1 MKHIIPSG
9 PISASVRLPG
19 SKSITNR
26 ALVIAALAQG
36 TSRLRGALDA
46 DDTQAMVQSLRTLGV
61 DVQWEGSDLV
71 VIGSEGS
78 LGTGD
83 ATIDA
88 RGSGTTA
95 RFLTAAAA
103 LRSGTTIIDGNRRLR
118 QRPMQDLVTALGRL
132 GAAVESLG
140 SGDRLPLRVHGPA
153 LAGGATVVDAGRS
166 SQFVSALLMAAAC
179 AETDVILEL
188 TGPVVSRPYI
198 DQTLQ
203 VMAAFGS
210 GVGWDGPSTLVV
222 PASGGYAARTFDI
235 EGDASAAAYP
245 LTAAAICGGTVTVG
259 PIPAESVQADLAL
272 LPVLSRMGAEVSH
285 RDDWITLTAPRFLK
299 PVSEDM
305 NAAPDAVL
313 ALAVAALFADGTS
326 QITEISNLA
335 LKESDRIEDLAAELR
350 KLGARVVT
358 GPDSLTIEP
367 FELGPAAIDPHDDHR
382 MAMAFAVAGLRI
394 PGTVIEDPAC
404 VSKTWP
410 DFFEVLDGLRSPLVI
425 AIDGPAG
432 VGKSS
437 VSEAVA
443 RRYRLRHLE
452 TGGTY
457 RAAALAVVEA
467 GIEPDDEAAVAR
479 LVDGLE
485 VDIID
490 GRVLLNGRDVT
501 DDVRTEAVS
510 AVASRVS
517 TFPRVR
523 SALVELQRRWVRA
536 DTSGAVVEGRDI
548 GTVVFPDSPV
558 KVFLTAHP
566 EVRAVRRVGD
576 LGLSPEEIPRIA
588 ADMAARDERDSTR
601 EVSPLRPADDAFQI
615 DTSDMSIDAVVE
627 QISRLVI
634 RRR

>member
-1 MKHIIPSG
+1 MKHITPSG

-26 ALVIAALAQG
+26 ALVVAALADG
-36 TSRLRGALDA
+36 ISRLRGALDA
-46 DDTQAMVQSLRTLGV
+46 DDTRAMVESLQGMGV
-61 DVQWEGSDLV
+61 DVRWEQTDLV
-71 VIGSEGS
+71 VVGAGGSPGH
-78 LGTGD
+78 GD
-83 ATIDA
+83 VTIDA

-95 RFLTAAAA
+95 RFLAAAAA
-103 LRSGTTIIDGNRRLR
+103 LRAGTTTIDGNRRLR
-118 QRPMQDLVTALGRL
+118 ERPMGDLVRALGGL
-132 GAAVESLG
+132 GAAVEALG
-140 SGDRLPLRVHGPA
+140 EDDRLPLRIHGPA
-153 LAGGATVVDAGRS
+153 LEGGATVVDAGRS

-179 AETDVILEL
+179 AESDVILEL

-210 GVGWDGPSTLVV
+210 GAGWDGPSTLIV
-222 PASGGYAARTFDI
+222 PAGGYEARTYDI

-245 LTAAAICGGTVTVG
+245 LSAAAICGGTVTVG

-272 LPVLSRMGAEVSH
+272 LAVLGRMGAEISH
-285 RDDWITLTAPRFLK
+285 RAGRITLTGRPRTLQ
-299 PVSEDM
+299 PVAEDM

-313 ALAVAALFADGTS
+313 ALAVTALFADGES
-326 QITEISNLA
+326 HITDIANLR

-350 KLGARVVT
+350 KLGATVVT
-358 GPDSLTIEP
+358 TPDSLTVEP
-367 FELGPAAIDPHDDHR
+367 GDLRPASIDPHDDHR

-394 PGTVIEDPAC
+394 PGVAIEDPEVVA
-404 VSKTWP
+404 KTWP
-410 DFFEVLDGLRSPLVI
+410 EFFDVLETLRSPLVV

-443 RRYRLRHLE
+443 GRFGLRHLE

-467 GIEPDDEAAVAR
+467 GIEPDDEEAVAR
-479 LVDGLE
+479 LVDDLE
-485 VDIID
+485 VDIAA

-510 AVASRVS
+510 TAASRVS
-517 TFPRVR
+517 ALPRVR
-523 SALVELQRRWVRA
+523 RALVELQRRWVA
-536 DTSGAVVEGRDI
+536 AETSGAVVEGRDI

-558 KVFLTAHP
+558 KVFLTADP
-566 EVRAVRRVGD
+566 EVRAARRVGD

-601 EVSPLRPADDAFQI
+601 AVSPLRPAQDAVEL
-615 DTSDMSIDAVVE
+615 DTSNMSIDEVVGA
-627 QISRLVI
+627 ISRLVLH
-634 RRR
+634 RR